1 VQSLLIPSTVC
12 SKTSKP
18 ELCFVNVTDKNI
30 ILHRG
35 QEIAT
40 VEEAQ
45 VLCAETE
52 SKTRVSKKTDTLPKH
67 IEELLRLSTEGL
79 DKHQKSEVKR
89 LLSEYSDVFAQ
100 DDLDLGNFTEL
111 EHAIDTGTA
120 KPVKLRMRRTPACFV
135 DEEEAHLQ
143 KMLDAGVIQPSIS
156 EWASAPVLIRKRD
169 DGVRWCID
177 YRALNTVTVKDVFSL
192 PLIEECLDTL
202 AGNI

>member
-1 VQSLLIPSTVC
+1 
-12 SKTSKP
+12 
-18 ELCFVNVTDKNI
+18 VTDKNI

-52 SKTRVSKKTDTLPKH
+52 SKIGVSKKTNTLPKH
-67 IEELLRLSTEGL
+67 IEELFRLSTEGL
-79 DKHQKSEVKR
+79 DKNQKSEIKT

-100 DDLDLGNFTEL
+100 DDMDLGNFTEL

-143 KMLDAGVIQPSIS
+143 KMLDTGVIQPSIS

-169 DGVRWCID
+169 GGVYDG
-177 YRALNTVTVKDVFSL
+177 A
-192 PLIEECLDTL
+192 
-202 AGNI
+202 